1 MINFSGRKRRKSLGF
16 LTVIEEYVRSHYQRF
31 RRYSSQ
37 RRVGDGGGHDRRRGY
52 VIVALAWV
60 NQLGIGIA
68 QSGSEIHIR
77 HLVETAARVDGCPGL
92 KRGWRGW

>member
-16 LTVIEEYVRSHYQRF
+16 LTVIEEYVRSHNQRF

-37 RRVGDGGGHDRRRGY
+37 RRVGGWRRHNRRGY

-77 HLVETAARVDGCPGL
+77 HLVETAARFDGCPGL